1 MRDIKETVCRVPEYA
16 VDSRAAMSSWPA
28 ASYELPDGRTIDVG
42 GDRFAVPE
50 LLFQPTLFDTSAVVR
65 KTRMLLSFILFEIEC
80 NGMCVHLVRV
90 HCLAFS

>member
-1 MRDIKETVCRVPEYA
+1 MRVTLQDLVRDIKETVCRVPEYA
-16 VDSRAAMSSWPA
+16 VDSRAAMSTWPA

-65 KTRMLLSFILFEIEC
+65 NMNSHLFSSFFK
-80 NGMCVHLVRV
+80 
-90 HCLAFS
+90 

>member
-65 KTRMLLSFILFEIEC
+65 KTNS
-80 NGMCVHLVRV
+80 VVRIV
-90 HCLAFS
+90 FYSSALRYRV